1 MAKDNKHTTYLL
13 DEFSKIPEIN
23 TPITDS
29 FIRNL
34 VEYCA
39 MFETKN
45 EHSAALNT
53 YLLGT
58 VPIFF
63 TDTDRSVFFSIIG
76 GVQEKKIKEIL
87 RYAPGI
93 EPSWVVLNDSY
104 NQMIVYTA
112 HRIAIST
119 ISEELKEQGLLAL
132 FKMLHYKFFTSLVFH
147 YYKFGANKDIME
159 SVIKS
164 LSAKYDIVKYGT
176 WKKVIEV
183 RSKDIFATD
192 SIHFGTIYNF
202 KYDADVIYV
211 ITDIQSR
218 IRQKIRTINQIYR
231 EQKEKGDEIR
241 SYGLVD
247 EIDGQKVITSSTNIL
262 DMMLSSMT
270 QQIQSPARFV
280 DNELIHVLSQQY
292 SAVNESTFRIIVT
305 MFSELAA
312 VQSTSGDFEKIR
324 IVKNENEYGE
334 EVQFE
339 IYEGLGKLTYEL
351 LQKSYRRCMIDKV
364 NMNSKID
371 ILTKVKNIF
380 SSSRISN
387 EAIVTIKRSFTYFV
401 SNCGET
407 TRAAT
412 IASLTIVL
420 ILYIV
425 IKSFDCLN

>member
-23 TPITDS
+23 NPVTDL

-76 GVQEKKIKEIL
+76 GVSEKKIKEIL

-93 EPSWVVLNDSY
+93 EPSWVVLNDPY

-112 HRIAIST
+112 HRVAMST
-119 ISEELKEQGLLAL
+119 VSDELKEQGLFAL
-132 FKMLHYKFFTSLVFH
+132 FKMLHYKFFTSLVFQ
-147 YYKFGANKDIME
+147 YYKFGPNKDTME

-176 WKKVIEV
+176 WKKVIEA
-183 RSKDIFATD
+183 RSRDIFATD

-202 KYDADVIYV
+202 KYDADVLYV

-218 IRQKIRTINQIYR
+218 IRQKIRTINLIYR

-262 DMMLSSMT
+262 DMMLSSML
-270 QQIQSPARFV
+270 QQIQSPARFI

-292 SAVNESTFRIIVT
+292 SSVNESTFRIIVT

-312 VQSTSGDFEKIR
+312 IQASSGDFEKVRVI
-324 IVKNENEYGE
+324 KNENEYGE
-334 EVQFE
+334 ETEYE

-364 NMNSKID
+364 NMNSKIE

-380 SSSRISN
+380 SSSRISD
-387 EAIVTIKRSFTYFV
+387 EAVVTVKRSFTYFV
-401 SNCGET
+401 GNCGET

-420 ILYIV
+420 ILYII
-425 IKSFDCLN
+425 IKSFEYLN

>member
-23 TPITDS
+23 TPITDL

-58 VPIFF
+58 IPIFF

-76 GVQEKKIKEIL
+76 GVPERKIKEIL

-93 EPSWVVLNDSY
+93 EPSWVVLNDPY

-112 HRIAIST
+112 HRVVMST
-119 ISEELKEQGLLAL
+119 VSEELKEQGLLAL

-147 YYKFGANKDIME
+147 FYKFGANKDTME

-176 WKKVIEV
+176 WKKVIEA
-183 RSKDIFATD
+183 RSRDIFSTD

-202 KYDADVIYV
+202 KYDADVLYV

-231 EQKEKGDEIR
+231 DQKEKGDEIR

-262 DMMLSSMT
+262 DMMLSSMI

-292 SAVNESTFRIIVT
+292 SSVNESTFRIIVT
-305 MFSELAA
+305 MFSELAS
-312 VQSTSGDFEKIR
+312 VQASSGDFEKVS

-334 EVQFE
+334 ETQFE
-339 IYEGLGKLTYEL
+339 IYEGLGNLTREL

-364 NMNSKID
+364 NMNSKIE

-380 SSSRISN
+380 SSSRISD
-387 EAIVTIKRSFTYFV
+387 ESIVTIKRSFTYF
-401 SNCGET
+401 GET

-420 ILYIV
+420 ILYII
-425 IKSFDCLN
+425 IKSFDYLN

>member
-1 MAKDNKHTTYLL
+1 MVKDNKHTTYLL

-23 TPITDS
+23 APITDL

-34 VEYCA
+34 IEYCT

-53 YLLGT
+53 YLLGI

-63 TDTDRSVFFSIIG
+63 TNVDRSVFFSIIG
-76 GVQEKKIKEIL
+76 GVSEKKIKEVL

-93 EPSWVVLNDSY
+93 EPSWIVLNDPY

-112 HRIAIST
+112 HRVIMST
-119 ISEELKEQGLLAL
+119 VSEELKEQGLLVL

-147 YYKFGANKDIME
+147 FYKFGANKDTME

-183 RSKDIFATD
+183 RSRDIFSTN

-202 KYDADVIYV
+202 KYDADILYI

-231 EQKEKGDEIR
+231 DQKEKGDEIR

-262 DMMLSSMT
+262 DMMLSSMI
-270 QQIQSPARFV
+270 QQIQSPARFI
-280 DNELIHVLSQQY
+280 DDELIHVLSQQY
-292 SAVNESTFRIIVT
+292 STVNESTFRIIVS
-305 MFSELAA
+305 MFSELASIQ
-312 VQSTSGDFEKIR
+312 VSSGDFEKVSIF
-324 IVKNENEYGE
+324 KNENEYGE

-339 IYEGLGKLTYEL
+339 IYEGLGNLTREL
-351 LQKSYRRCMIDKV
+351 LQKSYRKCMIDKV
-364 NMNSKID
+364 NMSSKIE

-380 SSSRISN
+380 SSSRISD
-387 EAIVTIKRSFTYFV
+387 ESIVTIKRSFTYFV

-412 IASLTIVL
+412 VASLTIVL
-420 ILYIV
+420 ILYII
-425 IKSFDCLN
+425 IKSFDYLQ

>member
-45 EHSAALNT
+45 EHSAVLNT

-93 EPSWVVLNDSY
+93 EPSWVVLNDPY

-380 SSSRISN
+380 SSSRISD

-425 IKSFDCLN
+425 IKSFDYLN